1 MKFLLM
7 FWTILL
13 CSPTSYSQ
21 SKIESPIKETET
33 SLDIAKKEEF
43 LKKQKDELIKKQ
55 EEQSDKINKEI
66 KIAES
71 LKNTISTTKQGT
83 LQNIKDRQDL
93 TDLQTEINFSQRI
106 KKSAATMIEALNT
119 ELNLLT
125 KQLSQLREQPFQPL
139 PFAKKTI
146 STIYNEAIDTLAKA
160 ASQAYEELIK
170 IPQPGQPDR
179 WKEIYQKIADAIKK
193 EIQRFQNNQLLDWKK
208 RKEQREKAL
217 HAQLG
222 TADYNA
228 EYNNTLNQLEL
239 SKSNII
245 KLLLNFIDNETQ
257 TILKKLDEDENKFI
271 NTGLFTVLV
280 EDQKKLTD
288 LQQSIKQNSPFV
300 QATKKMTGD
309 TMYRQLT
316 GNDNPYTLLGID
328 VTATPNEIEKAYAM
342 QLSKN
347 RNPQEMKQALE
358 SVSGDVRGQTDT
370 LLDFLQDLSSQM
382 TKKIQTQEKLFL
394 GKISNG
400 IEKIKNRSASPQKE
414 NKPQG

>member
-1 MKFLLM
+1 MKFLLL

-55 EEQSDKINKEI
+55 EEQNDKINKEI

-228 EYNNTLNQLEL
+228 EYNNALNQLEL

-400 IEKIKNRSASPQKE
+400 IEKIKNRSASSQKE

>member
-1 MKFLLM
+1 MKFLLL

-55 EEQSDKINKEI
+55 EEQNDKINKEI

-71 LKNTISTTKQGT
+71 LKNTISTTKQVT

-228 EYNNTLNQLEL
+228 EYNNALNQLEL

-400 IEKIKNRSASPQKE
+400 IEKIKNRSASSQKE